1 MGIFAIVEGNLTKN
15 PEGRQVIVSGEPRSI
30 VELRVFADVNRKV
43 GDRCEQDDER
53 SKGVDVTIWSEAL
66 GKAVLQHF
74 RKGARVK
81 VEGDLHLNEYDDA
94 DGVHHAGL
102 RLTAESVALLPYRIE
117 TLVFAPSRRE
127 RDGGDSGGG
136 GSDGG
141 FRRHREPSEA

>member
-43 GDRCEQDDER
+43 GDRWEQDDER

-66 GKAVLQHF
+66 GKAVLQHY

-102 RLTAESVALLPYRIE
+102 
-117 TLVFAPSRRE
+117 PS
-127 RDGGDSGGG
+127 STPNC
-136 GSDGG
+136 S
-141 FRRHREPSEA
+141 FRCFPGVSLNEINKLEASRQI

>member
-43 GDRCEQDDER
+43 GDRWEQDDER

-117 TLVFAPSRRE
+117 SLVFAASRRDRE
-127 RDGGDSGGG
+127 SSEGGG
-136 GSDGG
+136 GYS
-141 FRRHREPSEA
+141 RSREPSEA